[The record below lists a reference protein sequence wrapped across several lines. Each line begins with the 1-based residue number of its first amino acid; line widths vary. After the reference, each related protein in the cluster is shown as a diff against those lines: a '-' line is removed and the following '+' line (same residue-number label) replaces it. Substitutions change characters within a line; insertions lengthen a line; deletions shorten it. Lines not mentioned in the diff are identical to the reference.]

1 VLRILGDNQPV
12 SLTQSRPINR
22 LDVQMYISKIPQLV
36 KHMIKRVLV
45 QTYQTRS
52 ITFHS
57 SFESI
62 NNALMI
68 TNRKLRDFIFILPGR
83 GRTTIVSSRYGSIHK
98 VSHVPIGEDFLV
110 RTISTALNRPHHDIR
125 SRIQLRKKNRHHP
138 AGMREMN
145 IALDEIS
152 RRWLQSTYK
161 EIESMTRG
169 NSPQTVFVSMTDSNT
184 GKVFGEFASRLKTYE
199 SKLQISNIN
208 TEHFSEYI
216 ENHRL
221 PDYRLTMSV
230 LGTCG
235 Y

>member
-1 VLRILGDNQPV
+1 
-12 SLTQSRPINR
+12 
-22 LDVQMYISKIPQLV
+22 
-36 KHMIKRVLV
+36 
-45 QTYQTRS
+45 
-52 ITFHS
+52 
-57 SFESI
+57 
-62 NNALMI
+62 
-68 TNRKLRDFIFILPGR
+68 
-83 GRTTIVSSRYGSIHK
+83 
-98 VSHVPIGEDFLV
+98 
-110 RTISTALNRPHHDIR
+110 
-125 SRIQLRKKNRHHP
+125 
-138 AGMREMN
+138 
-145 IALDEIS
+145 
-152 RRWLQSTYK
+152 
-161 EIESMTRG
+161 MTRG